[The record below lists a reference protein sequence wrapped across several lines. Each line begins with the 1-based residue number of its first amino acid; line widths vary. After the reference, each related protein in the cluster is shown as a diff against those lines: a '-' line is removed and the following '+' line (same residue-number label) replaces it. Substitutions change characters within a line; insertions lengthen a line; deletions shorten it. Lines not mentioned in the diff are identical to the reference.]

1 MVNRPI
7 LQTITSHHLKGRFS
21 IRTVVS
27 RFGAFALLSI
37 YTWSHGSNW
46 KYQIYFFE
54 DFQNS
59 NLQNSAY
66 PRLRRAYPRLR
77 RQLSIG
83 ARGSMVDARGFGVG
97 CLISEQFENKYVNFS
112 LPWPPKVTR
121 PITFWSQR
129 WCRLIVT
136 YMSNWWTNPL
146 KDLRLILNWIV
157 TTTIKRNVYIR
168 IQGTT
173 PNFSPNNLG
182 ILVSGMS
189 QMQGFFIFFEPKSVN
204 GNKIKNLKN

>member
-46 KYQIYFFE
+46 KYQIYFFLKIFKIQIYKIQRTP
-54 DFQNS
+54 D
-59 NLQNSAY
+59 LGAPTPDYSASFTLMRGGLWWM
-66 PRLRRAYPRLR
+66 PWV
-77 RQLSIG
+77 LSE
-83 ARGSMVDARGFGVG
+83 FF
-97 CLISEQFENKYVNFS
+97 LIPEQFENKYVNSS
-112 LPWPPKVTR
+112 LPWPPKSDR
-121 PITFWSQR
+121 PIASWSQR
-129 WCRLIVT
+129 WCHLIVT

-146 KDLRLILNWIV
+146 KDLKLILNWII
-157 TTTIKRNVYIR
+157 TAKIKSNVYIR
-168 IQGTT
+168 IKGTT

-182 ILVSGMS
+182 ILSIRNGPIS
-189 QMQGFFIFFEPKSVN
+189 RFIFWNLNQSIKTKN
-204 GNKIKNLKN
+204 KKIK